1 MENSETNNS
10 LGLNTLTSTGTSKN
24 RKRVGRGIGS
34 GTGKTAGRGH
44 KGQKSRSGGSIARGF
59 EGGQMPLQQRIP
71 KFGFS
76 SRVNR
81 GSKEVNLKNIASMA
95 EVTLDTLKANRI
107 ISQATKKVKVFGV
120 CEISQPMTVSG
131 ILVTKGAKES
141 IEKAG
146 GTVASIEEKPIKE
159 KVIKTS
165 KKTDTKTL
173 KNTEE
178 YTEKYLWLIKIKE
191 EEIYGEEDDVCTGTL

>member
-10 LGLNTLTSTGTSKN
+10 LGLNTLTSTGTTKN

-81 GSKEVNLKNIASMA
+81 GTKEVNLKNIASMS
-95 EVTLDTLKANRI
+95 EVNLETLKANRV
-107 ISQATKKVKVFGV
+107 ISQATKKVKIFGV
-120 CEISQPMTVSG
+120 CDISQPMSVTG

-146 GTVASIEEKPIKE
+146 GTVAPVETKPIKE
-159 KVIKTS
+159 KFVKTS
-165 KKTDTKTL
+165 NKSNKPESE
-173 KNTEE
+173 NTQESAE
-178 YTEKYLWLIKIKE
+178 
-191 EEIYGEEDDVCTGTL
+191 

>member
-1 MENSETNNS
+1 MENSDTNNS
-10 LGLNTLTSTGTSKN
+10 IGLNTLSSIGTSKN

-81 GSKEVNLKNIASMA
+81 GSKEINLKNISSMT
-95 EVTLDTLKANRI
+95 EVNLDTLKANRI
-107 ISQATKKVKVFGV
+107 ISKATKKVKIFGI
-120 CEISQPMTVSG
+120 CELTQPMNITG
-131 ILVTKGAKES
+131 INVTKGARKS

-146 GTVASIEEKPIKE
+146 GTIVPVEARPIKE
-159 KVIKTS
+159 KFLKTV
-165 KKTDTKTL
+165 KKTDRKNSQTKE
-173 KNTEE
+173 NSTE
-178 YTEKYLWLIKIKE
+178 
-191 EEIYGEEDDVCTGTL
+191 

>member
-1 MENSETNNS
+1 MENSEINDS
-10 LGLNTLTSTGTSKN
+10 LGLNTLTSTGTRKN
-24 RKRVGRGIGS
+24 TKRVGRGIGS

-81 GSKEVNLKNIASMA
+81 GSKEVNLKNIASMT
-95 EVTLDTLKANRI
+95 EVNLETLKANRV
-107 ISQATKKVKVFGV
+107 ISQATKKVKIFGT
-120 CEISQPMTVSG
+120 CEISQPMNVSG
-131 ILVTKGAKES
+131 ILLTKGAKES

-146 GTVASIEEKPIKE
+146 GTVASVETKPFKE
-159 KVIKTS
+159 KFVKVS
-165 KKTDTKTL
+165 NKSDKPESE
-173 KNTEE
+173 NTEE
-178 YTEKYLWLIKIKE
+178 SAE
-191 EEIYGEEDDVCTGTL
+191 

>member
-1 MENSETNNS
+1 MENSEINNS
-10 LGLNTLTSTGTSKN
+10 LGLNTLSSTGTTKN

-81 GSKEVNLKNIASMA
+81 GTKEVNLKNIASMS
-95 EVTLDTLKANRI
+95 EVNLETLKANRV
-107 ISQATKKVKVFGV
+107 ISQATKKVKIFGV
-120 CEISQPMTVSG
+120 CDIAQPMSVTG
-131 ILVTKGAKES
+131 IVVTKGAKES

-146 GTVASIEEKPIKE
+146 GTVASVEIKPIKQ
-159 KVIKTS
+159 KFVKTS
-165 KKTDTKTL
+165 NKSDKTESE
-173 KNTEE
+173 NTQESAE
-178 YTEKYLWLIKIKE
+178 
-191 EEIYGEEDDVCTGTL
+191 

>member
-1 MENSETNNS
+1 MENSDTNNS
-10 LGLNTLTSTGTSKN
+10 LGLNTFSSIGTSKN

-81 GSKEVNLKNIASMA
+81 GSKKINLKNISTMK
-95 EVTLDTLKANRI
+95 EVNLDTLKANRI
-107 ISQATKKVKVFGV
+107 ISKATRKVKIFGIY
-120 CEISQPMTVSG
+120 ELSQPLNITG
-131 ILVTKGAKES
+131 IDVTKGAKKS

-146 GTVASIEEKPIKE
+146 GTITPIEVKPTKE
-159 KVIKTS
+159 KFLKTT
-165 KKTDTKTL
+165 KKTDK
-173 KNTEE
+173 KNSQTR
-178 YTEKYLWLIKIKE
+178 
-191 EEIYGEEDDVCTGTL
+191 EDSAD